1 MVDGPG
7 FHVDVD
13 VLETAA
19 KSMHEIIADQDNT
32 ELRGLCGG
40 PDVYGYAAVHAEFS
54 GFCQAWS
61 VGLDALSDR
70 ARWMG
75 DELGATA
82 RTYREADQKAAQGL
96 TDDPGLQV
104 VDPPN
109 YQGPV
114 T

>member
-1 MVDGPG
+1 MDGPG

-13 VLETAA
+13 VLDTAA
-19 KSMHEIIADQDNT
+19 KSMHDIVADQDNS
-32 ELRGLCGG
+32 ELRRLCGG
-40 PDVYGYAAVHAEFS
+40 PEMYGHDAVHAEFS

-61 VGLDALSDR
+61 VGLDALCDR

-75 DELGATA
+75 DELGNCA
-82 RTYREADQKAAQGL
+82 RTYREVDQAAAQKL
-96 TDDPGLQV
+96 TDDPALQV

-109 YQGPV
+109 LQGPV